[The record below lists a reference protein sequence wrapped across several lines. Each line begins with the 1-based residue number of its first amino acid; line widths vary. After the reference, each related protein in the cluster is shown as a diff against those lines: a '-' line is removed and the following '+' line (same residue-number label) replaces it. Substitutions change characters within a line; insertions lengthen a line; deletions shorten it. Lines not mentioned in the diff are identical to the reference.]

1 MNTLE
6 ILSDI
11 YVANTDEE
19 LLAAIDRLSTRQKNL
34 LIMAIFKTLKAGESV
49 IDLKDIAESIH
60 TEH

>member
-11 YVANTDEE
+11 YTAENDEE
-19 LLAAIDRLSTRQKNL
+19 MLRAIDKLSTRQKNL

-49 IDLKDIAESIH
+49 IDLKDIAEIIH
-60 TEH
+60 IEY